1 MTKVE
6 LLEKTAKTL
15 FESDSKMISTNEY
28 NTLIANAA
36 TQAEKD
42 FYSEVYNY
50 LLGKKQQEIVANEK
64 YKKFIIIGCIIAI
77 FVV

>member
-6 LLEKTAKTL
+6 LLEKTARTL

-36 TQAEKD
+36 RKRKRT
-42 FYSEVYNY
+42 S
-50 LLGKKQQEIVANEK
+50 IR
-64 YKKFIIIGCIIAI
+64 KFITICWEKSSKK
-77 FVV
+77 

>member
-6 LLEKTAKTL
+6 LLEKAAKTL

-28 NTLIANAA
+28 NTLMANAA

-50 LLGKKQQEIVANEK
+50 LLGKK
-64 YKKFIIIGCIIAI
+64 
-77 FVV
+77 

>member
-28 NTLIANAA
+28 NTLMANAA

-50 LLGKKQQEIVANEK
+50 LLGKKQQEVIANEK
-64 YKKFIIIGCIIAI
+64 Y
-77 FVV
+77 